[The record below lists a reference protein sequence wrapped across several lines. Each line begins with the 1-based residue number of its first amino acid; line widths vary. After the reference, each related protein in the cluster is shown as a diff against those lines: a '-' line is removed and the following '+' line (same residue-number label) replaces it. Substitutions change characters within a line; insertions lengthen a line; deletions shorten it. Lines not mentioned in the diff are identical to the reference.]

1 MRTSTAPLAPSTPL
15 VVIFAVAWIALQA
28 TLILT
33 APKRADAIFGFRMF
47 SESSTI
53 RAHLTREVD
62 GKEVAVR
69 DGEWI
74 AKDRDGTPHHVRWRD
89 RVIEGNLATF
99 DRVMHASYSA
109 AAQIERW
116 QGALDD
122 VAAHLAGEGDAD
134 TQRLH
139 LELVVR
145 KNGGEPVTY
154 RFASAPR

>member
-1 MRTSTAPLAPSTPL
+1 M
-15 VVIFAVAWIALQA
+15 VFAVAWIALQA

-33 APKRADAIFGFRMF
+33 ASNRADAVFGFRMF
-47 SESSTI
+47 AEASTI

-62 GKEVAVR
+62 GKDVPVK

-74 AKDRDGTPHHVRWRD
+74 AKDKDGTPHHVRWRD

-109 AAQIERW
+109 AAQVERW
-116 QGALDD
+116 HAALDD
-122 VAAHLAGEGDAD
+122 VAAHLDGDAE
-134 TQRLH
+134 TRRMRLD
-139 LELVVR
+139 LVVR
-145 KNGGEPVTY
+145 KNGGDPVTY